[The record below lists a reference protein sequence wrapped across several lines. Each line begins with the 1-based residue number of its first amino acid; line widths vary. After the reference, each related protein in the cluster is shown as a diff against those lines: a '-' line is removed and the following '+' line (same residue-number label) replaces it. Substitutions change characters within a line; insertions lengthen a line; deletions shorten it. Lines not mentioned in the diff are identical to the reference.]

1 VVVCCSG
8 GKDSSILLALL
19 TEIQKRAPYNYEL
32 EAVMLDQGHP
42 GFDPRDFQNWV
53 QSLGVKLTILSKDTY
68 SIVKEKVTDGVYCSL
83 CSRLRRGILYDY
95 AANNGFNKMALGHH
109 ADDMI
114 ETLMMN
120 QFFTGKTASMP
131 PKLKSDDG
139 RNVVIRPL
147 CLVFEDEIK
156 ELLSQWQFPVIPCN
170 LCGSQDG
177 MKRQQVKA
185 LLTKLS
191 KDIPDIKFSMLGALG
206 NIHQSQMMDQSLWD
220 FKNL

>member
-1 VVVCCSG
+1 MELVRSKAEVLTETNVAIKIRKKIVEAIAKFNLISEGDRVVVCCSG

-68 SIVKEKVTDGVYCSL
+68 SIVKEKITDGVYCSL

-120 QFFTGKTASMP
+120 QFFTGFDLSLSGSHYEITAKGYTLTEIIKPSLRGD
-131 PKLKSDDG
+131 KVLSSIEFQASSCQ
-139 RNVVIRPL
+139 R
-147 CLVFEDEIK
+147 VFGG
-156 ELLSQWQFPVIPCN
+156 L
-170 LCGSQDG
+170 
-177 MKRQQVKA
+177 
-185 LLTKLS
+185 
-191 KDIPDIKFSMLGALG
+191 
-206 NIHQSQMMDQSLWD
+206 
-220 FKNL
+220 

>member
-1 VVVCCSG
+1 
-8 GKDSSILLALL
+8 
-19 TEIQKRAPYNYEL
+19 
-32 EAVMLDQGHP
+32 
-42 GFDPRDFQNWV
+42 
-53 QSLGVKLTILSKDTY
+53 
-68 SIVKEKVTDGVYCSL
+68 
-83 CSRLRRGILYDY
+83 
-95 AANNGFNKMALGHH
+95 
-109 ADDMI
+109 
-114 ETLMMN
+114 
-120 QFFTGKTASMP
+120 MP